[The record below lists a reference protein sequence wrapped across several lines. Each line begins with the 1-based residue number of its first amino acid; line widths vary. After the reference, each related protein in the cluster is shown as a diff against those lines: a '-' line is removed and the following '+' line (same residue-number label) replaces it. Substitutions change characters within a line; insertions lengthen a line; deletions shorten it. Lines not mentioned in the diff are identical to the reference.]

1 MSDWSGGV
9 PFFCFVS
16 ADQFSYQQD
25 GSGDEDDQ
33 NYQNREVGDD
43 GYEKVY
49 EEIADFVEAVSKA
62 VADAA
67 AYGVGGRLFVGYFG
81 DVEVDGAVVH
91 QVVVGSKLGFV
102 AVDLVAEIGEFGFE
116 GQDLIQ
122 FSGLFEKF
130 TDTVVF
136 GPEGIQVGF
145 LIDVSEGDVFGFDI
159 FVGDGAQSSGS
170 FQETIQVVGRDP
182 GSDVVGASAVAVLWS
197 IQGGGFDIATA
208 GGDGVVQFRAEG
220 VKIFGGDIHRDGAD
234 HFPGALVVCCLSCI
248 SCSVRTGRVRRRTG
262 SFSCGGIVH
271 HIRSAVI
278 GEAGVVQRFAGF
290 DSPGVRR
297 FILVDR
303 RGGCRTSATGEK
315 QDATQKE

>member
-1 MSDWSGGV
+1 MFFGFCRCFCIRVCSYVCWNNRGLSSWRSDVLFFGSMSAEQ
-9 PFFCFVS
+9 F
-16 ADQFSYQQD
+16 ADQQDDHDKD
-25 GSGDEDDQ
+25 GSQDNQDW
-33 NYQNREVGDD
+33 EVGDD
-43 GYEKVY
+43 GYEEVY

-67 AYGVGGRLFVGYFG
+67 AYGVGGGLFVGYFG

-102 AVDLVAEIGEFGFE
+102 AVDLVAEVGKLGLE

-130 TDTVVF
+130 ADTIIF
-136 GPEGIQVGF
+136 GTEGIQVGF
-145 LIDVSEGDVFGFDI
+145 LINVSEGDVFGFDI

-234 HFPGALVVCCLSCI
+234 QFPGALVVGCLSSI
-248 SCSVRTGRVRRRTG
+248 GRSIRNGRVRR
-262 SFSCGGIVH
+262 
-271 HIRSAVI
+271 
-278 GEAGVVQRFAGF
+278 
-290 DSPGVRR
+290 
-297 FILVDR
+297 
-303 RGGCRTSATGEK
+303 
-315 QDATQKE
+315 

>member
-1 MSDWSGGV
+1 MFFGFCRCFCIRVCSYVCWNNRGLSSWRSDVLFFGSMSAEQ
-9 PFFCFVS
+9 F
-16 ADQFSYQQD
+16 ADQQDDHDKD
-25 GSGDEDDQ
+25 GSQDNQDW
-33 NYQNREVGDD
+33 EVGDD
-43 GYEKVY
+43 GYEEVY

-67 AYGVGGRLFVGYFG
+67 AYGVGGGLFVGYFG
-81 DVEVDGAVVH
+81 DVEVDSAIVY

-102 AVDLVAEIGEFGFE
+102 AVDLVAEVGEFGFE

-136 GPEGIQVGF
+136 GPERIQVGF

-208 GGDGVVQFRAEG
+208 GGDRVVQFRSED

-234 HFPGALVVCCLSCI
+234 QFPGALVVGCLSSI
-248 SCSVRTGRVRRRTG
+248 GRSIRNGRVRR
-262 SFSCGGIVH
+262 
-271 HIRSAVI
+271 
-278 GEAGVVQRFAGF
+278 
-290 DSPGVRR
+290 
-297 FILVDR
+297 
-303 RGGCRTSATGEK
+303 
-315 QDATQKE
+315 

>member
-1 MSDWSGGV
+1 MFFGFCRCFCIRVCSYVCWNNRGLSSWRSDVLFFGSMSAEQ
-9 PFFCFVS
+9 F
-16 ADQFSYQQD
+16 ADQQDDHDKD
-25 GSGDEDDQ
+25 GSQDNQDW
-33 NYQNREVGDD
+33 EVGDD
-43 GYEKVY
+43 GYEEVY

-67 AYGVGGRLFVGYFG
+67 AYGVGGGLFVGYFG

-102 AVDLVAEIGEFGFE
+102 AVDLVAQVGELGFE

-122 FSGLFEKF
+122 LSGLLEKF
-130 TDTVVF
+130 ADTVVF
-136 GPEGIQVGF
+136 GTEGIQVGF

-234 HFPGALVVCCLSCI
+234 QFPGALVVGCLSSI
-248 SCSVRTGRVRRRTG
+248 GRSIRNGRVRR
-262 SFSCGGIVH
+262 
-271 HIRSAVI
+271 
-278 GEAGVVQRFAGF
+278 
-290 DSPGVRR
+290 
-297 FILVDR
+297 
-303 RGGCRTSATGEK
+303 
-315 QDATQKE
+315 

>member
-1 MSDWSGGV
+1 MFFGFCRCFCIRVCSYVCWNNRGLSSWRSDVLFFGSMSAEQ
-9 PFFCFVS
+9 F
-16 ADQFSYQQD
+16 ADQQDDHDKD
-25 GSGDEDDQ
+25 GSQDNQDW
-33 NYQNREVGDD
+33 EVGDD
-43 GYEKVY
+43 GYEEVY

-67 AYGVGGRLFVGYFG
+67 AYGVGGGLFVGYFG

-102 AVDLVAEIGEFGFE
+102 AVDLVAEVGKLGLE

-130 TDTVVF
+130 ADTIIF
-136 GPEGIQVGF
+136 GTEGIQVGF
-145 LIDVSEGDVFGFDI
+145 LINVSEGDVFGFDI

-220 VKIFGGDIHRDGAD
+220 VEIFRGDIHRDGAD
-234 HFPGALVVCCLSCI
+234 QFPGALVVGCLSSI
-248 SCSVRTGRVRRRTG
+248 GRSIRTGRVRR
-262 SFSCGGIVH
+262 
-271 HIRSAVI
+271 
-278 GEAGVVQRFAGF
+278 
-290 DSPGVRR
+290 
-297 FILVDR
+297 
-303 RGGCRTSATGEK
+303 
-315 QDATQKE
+315 

>member
-1 MSDWSGGV
+1 MFFGFCRCFCIRVCSYVCWNNRGLSSWRSDVLFFGSMSAEQ
-9 PFFCFVS
+9 F
-16 ADQFSYQQD
+16 ADQQDDHDKD
-25 GSGDEDDQ
+25 GSQDNQDW
-33 NYQNREVGDD
+33 EVGDD
-43 GYEKVY
+43 GYEEVY

-67 AYGVGGRLFVGYFG
+67 AYGVGGGLFVGYFG

-102 AVDLVAEIGEFGFE
+102 AVDLVAQVGELGLE
-116 GQDLIQ
+116 SQDLIQ
-122 FSGLFEKF
+122 LSGLFEKF

-234 HFPGALVVCCLSCI
+234 QFPGALVVGCLSSI
-248 SCSVRTGRVRRRTG
+248 GRSIRNGRVRR
-262 SFSCGGIVH
+262 
-271 HIRSAVI
+271 
-278 GEAGVVQRFAGF
+278 
-290 DSPGVRR
+290 
-297 FILVDR
+297 
-303 RGGCRTSATGEK
+303 
-315 QDATQKE
+315 

>member
-1 MSDWSGGV
+1 MFFGFCRCFCIRVCSYVCWNNRGLSSWRSDVLFFGSMSAEQ
-9 PFFCFVS
+9 F
-16 ADQFSYQQD
+16 ADQQDDHDKD
-25 GSGDEDDQ
+25 GSQDNQDW
-33 NYQNREVGDD
+33 EVGDD
-43 GYEKVY
+43 GYEEVY

-67 AYGVGGRLFVGYFG
+67 AYGVGGGLFVGYFG

-102 AVDLVAEIGEFGFE
+102 AVDLVAEVGKLGLE

-130 TDTVVF
+130 ADTIIF
-136 GPEGIQVGF
+136 GTEGIQVGF
-145 LIDVSEGDVFGFDI
+145 LINVSEGDVFGFDI

-234 HFPGALVVCCLSCI
+234 QFPGALVVGCLSSI
-248 SCSVRTGRVRRRTG
+248 GRSIRTGRVRR
-262 SFSCGGIVH
+262 
-271 HIRSAVI
+271 
-278 GEAGVVQRFAGF
+278 
-290 DSPGVRR
+290 
-297 FILVDR
+297 
-303 RGGCRTSATGEK
+303 
-315 QDATQKE
+315 

>member
-1 MSDWSGGV
+1 MFFGFCRCFCIRVCSYVCWNNRGLSSWRSDVLFFGSMSAEQ
-9 PFFCFVS
+9 F
-16 ADQFSYQQD
+16 ADQQDDHDKD
-25 GSGDEDDQ
+25 GSQDNQDW
-33 NYQNREVGDD
+33 EVGDD
-43 GYEKVY
+43 GYEEVY

-67 AYGVGGRLFVGYFG
+67 AYGVGGGLFVGYFG

-102 AVDLVAEIGEFGFE
+102 AVDLVAEVGKLGLE

-130 TDTVVF
+130 ADTIIF
-136 GPEGIQVGF
+136 GTEGIQVGF
-145 LIDVSEGDVFGFDI
+145 LINVSEGDVFGFDI

-234 HFPGALVVCCLSCI
+234 QFPGALVVGCLSSI
-248 SCSVRTGRVRRRTG
+248 RTGRVRR
-262 SFSCGGIVH
+262 
-271 HIRSAVI
+271 
-278 GEAGVVQRFAGF
+278 
-290 DSPGVRR
+290 
-297 FILVDR
+297 
-303 RGGCRTSATGEK
+303 
-315 QDATQKE
+315 

>member
-1 MSDWSGGV
+1 MRLPMV
-9 PFFCFVS
+9 L
-16 ADQFSYQQD
+16 
-25 GSGDEDDQ
+25 
-33 NYQNREVGDD
+33 EVD
-43 GYEKVY
+43 
-49 EEIADFVEAVSKA
+49 
-62 VADAA
+62 
-67 AYGVGGRLFVGYFG
+67 VGYFG

-234 HFPGALVVCCLSCI
+234 QFPGALVVGCLSSI
-248 SCSVRTGRVRRRTG
+248 GRSIRTGRVRR
-262 SFSCGGIVH
+262 
-271 HIRSAVI
+271 
-278 GEAGVVQRFAGF
+278 
-290 DSPGVRR
+290 
-297 FILVDR
+297 
-303 RGGCRTSATGEK
+303 
-315 QDATQKE
+315 